1 MPQIRK
7 YEVDAIVD
15 GICTQ
20 ILANSGSVVNN
31 LKKTDEYIEL
41 KNLNNDI
48 KLLQKER
55 KALTD
60 KIDSL
65 SIKRGNELASFNL
78 NVIKNEVFKASIPY
92 SYNTIKSDDLVIET
106 NLSGYSSAREDIFNR
121 LTIAL
126 LPSDSMENI
135 QEIMSTIVDE
145 FLTV

>member
-20 ILANSGSVVNN
+20 IIANSGNVIDK
-31 LKKTDEYIEL
+31 LKKTDEYIGLTKRTNEINRL
-41 KNLNNDI
+41 T
-48 KLLQKER
+48 KEK
-55 KALTD
+55 KALSD

-65 SIKRGNELASFNL
+65 CSKRNNQLKHFNT
-78 NVIKNEVFKASIPY
+78 NVIKNEAFSASIPY
-92 SYNTIKSDDLVIET
+92 SYSYESDDLVIET
-106 NLSGYSSAREDIFNR
+106 NVSGYSSAREDIFNR
-121 LTIAL
+121 LAIAL

-145 FLTV
+145 FLNV

>member
-20 ILANSGSVVNN
+20 ILVNSSSIIEK
-31 LKKTDEYIEL
+31 LKKTDEYAEL
-41 KNLNNDI
+41 NKRNSEINL
-48 KLLQKER
+48 LKEEY
-55 KALTD
+55 KALSN

-65 SIKRGNELASFNL
+65 SSKRSEELAHFNL
-78 NVIKNEVFKASIPY
+78 NVIKNEAFKATIPY
-92 SYNTIKSDDLVIET
+92 SYNSAEDKIKIET
-106 NLSGYSSAREDIFNR
+106 DVSAYSNAREEVFNR

-145 FLTV
+145 FLNV